1 VWRETI
7 AYECQRDFRGQ
18 PVTIVLAD
26 LAVPKCR
33 NCGELVFDYLAEEQI
48 NRAYKARTHAADGRN
63 GAQAASPVGE
73 RQEQGKG
80 GTSP

>member
-7 AYECQRDFRGQ
+7 AYECRRDFRGE
-18 PVTIVLAD
+18 PVTVTVTD

-48 NRAYKARTHAADGRN
+48 NRAYAAQTQAAGDRN
-63 GAQAASPVGE
+63 GAPATVPVGE
-73 RQEQGKG
+73 KPGPG
-80 GTSP
+80 